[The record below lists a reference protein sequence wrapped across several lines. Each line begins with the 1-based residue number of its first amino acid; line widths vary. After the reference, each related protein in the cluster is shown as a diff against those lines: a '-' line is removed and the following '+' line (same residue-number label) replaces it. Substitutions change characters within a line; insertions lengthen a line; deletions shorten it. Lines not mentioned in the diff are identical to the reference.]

1 MNACPRLETDRLI
14 LRPFI
19 DGDVDDYF
27 AVLDTAEV
35 RQALHLSESLDRSD
49 AWQQMAWFLG
59 RWALRGTE
67 HWALEERSSGRF
79 VGRRPSLSRTS
90 GWLGVED
97 QLGTSP

>member
-27 AVLDTAEV
+27 AVLNTAEV

-49 AWQQMAWFLG
+49 AWQQNCKDHAEGLG
-59 RWALRGTE
+59 ISVLGSE
-67 HWALEERSSGRF
+67 VSSDHSC
-79 VGRRPSLSRTS
+79 VCVCVCVCATS
-90 GWLGVED
+90 HC
-97 QLGTSP
+97 P